1 MHIKRWITALVGI
14 PVFIYAVGFAPLW
27 IFTLLLF
34 FFAVTA
40 FYEFLSIT
48 GSIDKKFLFYAFII
62 ALIFLILLDER
73 NIILL
78 PGLLCFIPITA
89 LFFAVCSR
97 TPIIPETCPQFVI
110 ITAGFLYTVLPMILL
125 FFIYSMPYGYSWI
138 FFLFANAIGTD
149 TGAFYF
155 GKFFGKR
162 PLAPVLSPKK
172 TWEGAIGGTFIGV
185 AVSFLFAK
193 FAGLPSD
200 NLQLVSLVVL
210 LSVVGQFGD
219 LAESM
224 IKRNAGVKDSGK
236 LLPGHGGV
244 LDRIDG
250 LLFAIPVL
258 YIYLAVAANF

>member
-1 MHIKRWITALVGI
+1 MHIRRWITALVGI
-14 PVFIYAVGFAPLW
+14 PVLIYAVGFAPLW
-27 IFTLLLF
+27 IFTLLLS
-34 FFAVTA
+34 FFAITA

-48 GSIDKKFLFYAFII
+48 KSVDKKFLFYAFII
-62 ALIFLILLDER
+62 ALIFFALLDER

-78 PGLLCFIPITA
+78 PGFLCLIPIAA

-97 TPIIPETCPQFVI
+97 GPVLPETYLQFTK
-110 ITAGFLYTVLPMILL
+110 ITAGFLYTVLPLVLL
-125 FFIYSMPYGYSWI
+125 FFIHSMPYGYLWV
-138 FFLFANAIGTD
+138 FFIFANTVGTD

-162 PLAPVLSPKK
+162 PLAPILSPKK
-172 TWEGAIGGTFIGV
+172 TWEGAIGGTFIG
-185 AVSFLFAK
+185 AGVSFLFAK
-193 FAGLPSD
+193 FVELPVSS
-200 NLQLVSLVVL
+200 LQIVFLTVL

-224 IKRNAGVKDSGK
+224 IKRNVGAKDSGK

-250 LLFAIPVL
+250 LLFVIPVL
-258 YIYLAVAANF
+258 YLYLAVAAN